1 MTAAQQAQALGWM
14 AALGVAAGLCYD
26 LIGRL
31 RRGRLTA
38 GAADLFLGALC
49 AAGACG
55 RIRAIVSKKLN
66 NVAEMMNLLQ
76 EKMKKG
82 RIMTVQIC
90 QKMRGMGDVA
100 AKRKRIRPF
109 RILAVLMGAGTLAML
124 MRFPAKA
131 VSLERQQDQRVA
143 AAQAYHDAQSENNQL
158 KTALTEIDSSDFI
171 ERTARRDYGYCWYG
185 EIIYQVGN
193 LDEIEQQL
201 DFDVY
206 GQD

>member
-1 MTAAQQAQALGWM
+1 
-14 AALGVAAGLCYD
+14 
-26 LIGRL
+26 
-31 RRGRLTA
+31 
-38 GAADLFLGALC
+38 
-49 AAGACG
+49 
-55 RIRAIVSKKLN
+55 
-66 NVAEMMNLLQ
+66 
-76 EKMKKG
+76 
-82 RIMTVQIC
+82 
-90 QKMRGMGDVA
+90 MRGMGDVA

-109 RILAVLMGAGTLAML
+109 RILAVLMGAAVTAAALSAGTLAML

-131 VSLERQQDQRVA
+131 VSLERQQEQLVA

>member
-1 MTAAQQAQALGWM
+1 
-14 AALGVAAGLCYD
+14 
-26 LIGRL
+26 
-31 RRGRLTA
+31 
-38 GAADLFLGALC
+38 
-49 AAGACG
+49 
-55 RIRAIVSKKLN
+55 
-66 NVAEMMNLLQ
+66 MNLLQ
-76 EKMKKG
+76 EKMEKG
-82 RIMTVQIC
+82 RIVTVQIC

-131 VSLERQQDQRVA
+131 VSLERQQEQLVA

>member
-1 MTAAQQAQALGWM
+1 
-14 AALGVAAGLCYD
+14 
-26 LIGRL
+26 
-31 RRGRLTA
+31 
-38 GAADLFLGALC
+38 
-49 AAGACG
+49 
-55 RIRAIVSKKLN
+55 
-66 NVAEMMNLLQ
+66 
-76 EKMKKG
+76 
-82 RIMTVQIC
+82 
-90 QKMRGMGDVA
+90 MRGMGDVA

-109 RILAVLMGAGTLAML
+109 RILAVLMGAAML

-131 VSLERQQDQRVA
+131 VSLERQQEQLVA

>member
-1 MTAAQQAQALGWM
+1 MSGGGYFSTFVM
-14 AALGVAAGLCYD
+14 V
-26 LIGRL
+26 I
-31 RRGRLTA
+31 
-38 GAADLFLGALC
+38 
-49 AAGACG
+49 
-55 RIRAIVSKKLN
+55 I
-66 NVAEMMNLLQ
+66 
-76 EKMKKG
+76 
-82 RIMTVQIC
+82 
-90 QKMRGMGDVA
+90 
-100 AKRKRIRPF
+100 
-109 RILAVLMGAGTLAML
+109 MGAGTLAML

-131 VSLERQQDQRVA
+131 VSLERQQEQLVA

>member
-1 MTAAQQAQALGWM
+1 M
-14 AALGVAAGLCYD
+14 
-26 LIGRL
+26 
-31 RRGRLTA
+31 
-38 GAADLFLGALC
+38 
-49 AAGACG
+49 
-55 RIRAIVSKKLN
+55 
-66 NVAEMMNLLQ
+66 LQ

-131 VSLERQQDQRVA
+131 VSLERQQEQLVA
-143 AAQAYHDAQSENNQL
+143 AAQAYHDAL

>member
-1 MTAAQQAQALGWM
+1 M
-14 AALGVAAGLCYD
+14 
-26 LIGRL
+26 
-31 RRGRLTA
+31 
-38 GAADLFLGALC
+38 
-49 AAGACG
+49 
-55 RIRAIVSKKLN
+55 
-66 NVAEMMNLLQ
+66 LQ

-124 MRFPAKA
+124 
-131 VSLERQQDQRVA
+131 SLERQQEQLVA

>member
-1 MTAAQQAQALGWM
+1 
-14 AALGVAAGLCYD
+14 
-26 LIGRL
+26 
-31 RRGRLTA
+31 
-38 GAADLFLGALC
+38 
-49 AAGACG
+49 
-55 RIRAIVSKKLN
+55 
-66 NVAEMMNLLQ
+66 
-76 EKMKKG
+76 
-82 RIMTVQIC
+82 MTVQIC

-109 RILAVLMGAGTLAML
+109 RILAVLM
-124 MRFPAKA
+124 RFPAKA
-131 VSLERQQDQRVA
+131 VSLERQQEQLVA

>member
-1 MTAAQQAQALGWM
+1 
-14 AALGVAAGLCYD
+14 
-26 LIGRL
+26 
-31 RRGRLTA
+31 
-38 GAADLFLGALC
+38 
-49 AAGACG
+49 
-55 RIRAIVSKKLN
+55 
-66 NVAEMMNLLQ
+66 MNLLQ

-131 VSLERQQDQRVA
+131 VSLERQQAQLVE
-143 AAQAYHDAQSENNQL
+143 AAQAYGEAQSANNRLKGQL
-158 KTALTEIDSSDFI
+158 AEIGTKEFV
-171 ERTARRDYGYCWYG
+171 ERTDYGYCWYG

-201 DFDVY
+201 EFDVY